1 MRVKKFRALCKMS
14 KDEFNKRLLRKY
26 PTPEKRRELYGK
38 LVDQEEDLLEIY
50 DKKSETEQV
59 VAIRNRIK
67 FIYEITK
74 TYLKHLTRYR

>member
-1 MRVKKFRALCKMS
+1 MNSINGYYANIQHRRNDESYMVSWLIKRKIYS
-14 KDEFNKRLLRKY
+14 K
-26 PTPEKRRELYGK
+26 
-38 LVDQEEDLLEIY
+38 IY

-74 TYLKHLTRYR
+74 TYLKYLTRYR